1 MKFKILS
8 HKIII
13 ILLLLVAKINPN
25 EILIEE
31 KASPNIAILPFKIF
45 YPTELYNKYRYPCRE
60 YINTIHLSVPYLEIE
75 IGKSIKNIDLSKE
88 VESKIKNKKQFITLF
103 LSINDNSFYIE
114 DNYSSDDDD
123 DEGKNMLCR
132 YSSKLSTSYELEP
145 TKNNVKGHKDYVIS
159 TDFFKIYNDF
169 SMDKYDMIQ
178 MEFKH
183 FFDDTESMPFACG
196 EIGILPFPF
205 KKKIEFESSPNLFN
219 QLHNKIKN
227 IDYSFSFKFNDE
239 NKKDDGLLVIGYESI
254 EKNNDAELIPVYSK
268 QNYYS
273 ENFEWIFEIAQI
285 TIDNENYDFTNEEII
300 IKTSIEGI
308 EVPYPFHNKL
318 DKLFFYKYYI
328 NKICQSDIIN
338 DVYIV
343 TYCNSTQFTIKDI
356 KKFPIINFY
365 KTQIG
370 YNFTFLGDELFYE
383 KDGVYIFKMI
393 SYLERYKVDFHFGRI
408 FLKKYKIIFNPESKL
423 MLFYKKNNIKN
434 NKSELNIQKKNI
446 GLLVTS
452 YIFIGISFLTIGI
465 YFSRKCCNIGRKIY
479 ANELEDDNYVY
490 ESKNKDIKKERKLIE
505 F

>member
-8 HKIII
+8 HKIFI
-13 ILLLLVAKINPN
+13 ILLLLVVKIKPN
-25 EILIEE
+25 DILNEE
-31 KASPNIAILPFKIF
+31 KLSSNIAIIPFKIF
-45 YPTELYNKYRYPCRE
+45 YPTEQYNKYRYPCRE

-75 IGKSIKNIDLSKE
+75 IGKNIKNINLSKE
-88 VESKIKNKKQFITLF
+88 VESKIKNNKQFITLF
-103 LSINDNSFYIE
+103 LSINDNSFFIE
-114 DNYSSDDDD
+114 DNYSSDDD
-123 DEGKNMLCR
+123 EEKNILCR

-145 TKNNVKGHKDYVIS
+145 NKNNVKGYKDYIIS
-159 TDFFKIYNDF
+159 NDFFKIYNDF
-169 SMDKYDMIQ
+169 SMDKYEMIKI
-178 MEFKH
+178 EFKH
-183 FFDDTESMPFACG
+183 FFDESEKMSFACG

-205 KKKIEFESSPNLFN
+205 KKKFEFESSQNLFN

-227 IDYSFSFKFNDE
+227 IDYSFSFKFNNED
-239 NKKDDGLLVIGYESI
+239 KKDYGLLVIGYESI
-254 EKNNDAELIPVYSK
+254 EKNNNVEFIPVYSK
-268 QNYYS
+268 QSYS
-273 ENFEWIFEIAQI
+273 SDQFEWRFEIDQI
-285 TIDNENYDFTNEEII
+285 TIDNESYDFINEEII
-300 IKTSIEGI
+300 IKTDIEGI

-318 DKLFFYKYYI
+318 DKLFFNKYYKS
-328 NKICQSDIIN
+328 KICQSDIIN

-343 TYCNSTQFTIKDI
+343 TYCNSTQFTTKDI
-356 KKFPIINFY
+356 KMFPIINFY

-423 MLFYKKNNIKN
+423 MLFYKNNIIKN
-434 NKSELNIQKKNI
+434 DKSELNIQKKNI

-452 YIFIGISFLTIGI
+452 YIFIGFLFLSIGI
-465 YFSRKCCNIGRKIY
+465 FFSRKYCKISRKIY
-479 ANELEDDNYVY
+479 ANELEDGNFIY